1 MHAAR
6 VDSRG
11 NEVRLAAAES
21 AQAWVKVSLIVVSLR
36 PAVAAGVSIPVGRE
50 TVAVELLKVLEGKAG
65 QRRLTLGFHRTGR
78 ASRTA
83 SLTARSGAI
92 CPNAIRTLLGGGR

>member
-21 AQAWVKVSLIVVSLR
+21 AQAWVKVGLIVVSLR

-65 QRRLTLGFHRTGR
+65 QRRCRILTGR
-78 ASRTA
+78 VERGRTA